1 MISLKKY
8 LDSAESGIGDRGD
21 EEDRGTVQVVI
32 DAYRS
37 ALIEMGNCSVD
48 ACPALGP
55 DLKRSLAGL
64 VERLYA
70 EVSPELVASTRSC
83 TRERLQDWGRRT
95 ARHYEQKAAEV
106 KELLLVVARTAESVG
121 DRDLRCAQQMDEVTT
136 RLKSIANLEDV
147 TEIRASIERSASD
160 LKTSIDRMTAEG
172 KAVVQ
177 QLQGQVS
184 AYQSRLE
191 EAEYIASC
199 DPLTGLGSRP
209 WVEGQLQQR
218 INAAQ
223 AFCAVMID
231 IDEFKRVNDDH
242 GHLVGDEL
250 LKQFAGE
257 LRSACRS
264 GDMIGRWG
272 GDEFLVLFD
281 GGIEAAHT
289 HAEQLRAWVCGNYTV
304 QGRHGPQKIRV
315 EASFGLAEHTVGKT
329 LKELLDQADAQMYLL
344 KGVSRANR
352 KGMKRQGLREM
363 E

>member
-1 MISLKKY
+1 MISLKRY
-8 LDSAESGIGDRGD
+8 LDSAECGSGNRGD

-55 DLKRSLAGL
+55 DLKQSLTGL
-64 VERLYA
+64 VERLFA
-70 EVSPELVASTRSC
+70 DVSSELVASTQSRA
-83 TRERLQDWGRRT
+83 RERLQDWGRRT
-95 ARHYEQKAAEV
+95 GRHYQQKAAEV
-106 KELLLVVARTAESVG
+106 KELLLMMARTAESVG
-121 DRDLRCAQQMDEVTT
+121 DRDLRCAQQMNEVTT

-147 TEIRASIERSASD
+147 TQIRASIERSASE

-199 DPLTGLGSRP
+199 DLLTGLGSRL
-209 WVEGQLQQR
+209 WVEGQLQKR
-218 INAAQ
+218 IDAAQ

-231 IDEFKRVNDDH
+231 IDEFKRVNDDY
-242 GHLVGDEL
+242 GHVVGDEL

-272 GDEFLVLFD
+272 GDEFLVLFE
-281 GGIEAAHT
+281 GGIKDAEAHV
-289 HAEQLRAWVCGNYTV
+289 ERVRAWVCGNYTV
-304 QGRHGPQKIRV
+304 QGRRGSLKIRV
-315 EASFGLAEHTVGKT
+315 NASFGLAEHAVGET
-329 LKELLDQADAQMYLL
+329 LRELLDQADAQMYLH
-344 KGVSRANR
+344 KGGARANR
-352 KGMKRQGLREM
+352 KEM
-363 E
+363 NR

>member
-8 LDSAESGIGDRGD
+8 LDSAQSGTGDHGK
-21 EEDRGTVQVVI
+21 EDGQGTVQAVV

-48 ACPALGP
+48 ACPGLGP
-55 DLKRSLAGL
+55 DLKRSLASL
-64 VERLYA
+64 VEGLFA
-70 EVSPELVASTRSC
+70 DMSPELVASTQDRA
-83 TRERLQDWGRRT
+83 RERMQDWGRRT
-95 ARHYEQKAAEV
+95 ARHYQQKAAEV
-106 KELLLVVARTAESVG
+106 KELLLVMARTAESVG
-121 DRDLRCAQQMDEVTT
+121 DRDLRCAQQMDEVTM

-147 TEIRASIERSASD
+147 TQIRASIERSASE

-184 AYQSRLE
+184 AYQSRLD

-199 DPLTGLGSRP
+199 DPLTGLGSRL

-272 GDEFLVLFD
+272 GDEFLVLLD
-281 GGIEAAHT
+281 GGIEEAQA
-289 HAEQLRAWVCGNYTV
+289 HAERLRAWVCGNYTV
-304 QGRHGPQKIRV
+304 PGRHGTQKIRV
-315 EASFGLAEHTVGKT
+315 EASFGLAEHTVGET
-329 LKELLDQADAQMYLL
+329 LKELLDHADAQMYLD
-344 KGVSRANR
+344 KGGARLI
-352 KGMKRQGLREM
+352 KRG
-363 E
+363 